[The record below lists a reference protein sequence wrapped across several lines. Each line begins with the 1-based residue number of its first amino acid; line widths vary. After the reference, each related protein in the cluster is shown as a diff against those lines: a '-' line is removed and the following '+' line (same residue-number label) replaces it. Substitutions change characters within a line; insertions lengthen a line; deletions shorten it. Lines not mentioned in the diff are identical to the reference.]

1 MDSLCEVT
9 SAIEDFWENR
19 SIGENPEK
27 KPLLRRPASN
37 GLSTTEREDAWER
50 VARAHHTKDELQDRE
65 ASTCPEKEGDR
76 HNCSLEQTT
85 PSTSVGSAP
94 DSAAEFTHTSVVA
107 ATDSEATSSSLSA
120 SYCERPPRG
129 TPVVRPTRAGRE
141 ERGKMGKIEERGKEW
156 KEEQRGK
163 IRKKEKKKKGR
174 RGKRKEKEN
183 EP

>member
-1 MDSLCEVT
+1 M
-9 SAIEDFWENR
+9 
-19 SIGENPEK
+19 
-27 KPLLRRPASN
+27 
-37 GLSTTEREDAWER
+37 
-50 VARAHHTKDELQDRE
+50 ARAHHTEDELQDRE

-107 ATDSEATSSSLSA
+107 VTDSEATSSSLSA

-141 ERGKMGKIEERGKEW
+141 ERGERGERGEERRKEGKKKEGKIEEKE
-156 KEEQRGK
+156 
-163 IRKKEKKKKGR
+163 
-174 RGKRKEKEN
+174 
-183 EP
+183 